1 MGHDLAGLN
10 ACFPVDHRLEQ
21 SAGLKHPL
29 DEDIPLSLPDK
40 SDRAGSALQ
49 IILGVYDL
57 FWRELLPRL
66 RAMDRISFRRP
77 TKMGRIS
84 SVSAGGK
91 KTACKVCSTWAAAT
105 TRLPG
110 GEMLQPALQS

>member
-1 MGHDLAGLN
+1 MGHDLAGPN

-29 DEDIPLSLPDK
+29 DEDIPLSLTDK

-57 FWRELLPRL
+57 FWRELLPQTAGNGSDL
-66 RAMDRISFRRP
+66 VPSAHQDGADQP
-77 TKMGRIS
+77 
-84 SVSAGGK
+84 VSAGGK
-91 KTACKVCSTWAAAT
+91 DC
-105 TRLPG
+105 L
-110 GEMLQPALQS
+110 